1 MYSFAALSALLDP
14 DFRGFF
20 EQLPNIHK
28 HDPAPVR
35 CRVAMAVAADFFAQ
49 FPRCFCVVLAKSAR
63 AAADTFE
70 RFSELGTAI
79 WYADC

>member
-1 MYSFAALSALLDP
+1 
-14 DFRGFF
+14 
-20 EQLPNIHK
+20 
-28 HDPAPVR
+28 
-35 CRVAMAVAADFFAQ
+35 MAVAADFFAQ